1 VITDA
6 TYEFSDSQSLASPVN
21 IGSSGTHGHAS
32 TNYVKAEP
40 LNDSGGRTQFVHV
53 QFNGGTALD
62 ENLTVE
68 LRGYDTEPSTDAA
81 TMAAANYKTVASF
94 TVLAAD
100 TAPNKDF
107 YLPLASSGVDTLS
120 TPPYKWWR
128 VVYLIASGASGGPT
142 VSTSLTDAITNDP
155 RIFSAKNST

>member
-6 TYEFSDSQSLASPVN
+6 TYEFSDSQALATPVDLAS
-21 IGSSGTHGHAS
+21 GTFGHAS

-53 QFNGGTALD
+53 QFTGTSAL
-62 ENLTVE
+62 NQNVTVE
-68 LRGYDTEPSTDAA
+68 LRGYDTEPSSN
-81 TMAAANYKTVASF
+81 AAAMNTDNYKTVASF
-94 TVLAAD
+94 VVLAAD

-128 VVYLIASGASGGPT
+128 VVYLIAENAAGGVK